1 MDLAALRTFVTVA
14 EFGSFSRAAEALHV
28 AQPAVSAQI
37 KRLERDLRVQ
47 LFDRSTRRVQ
57 LTAAGQALL
66 PRAQLILGEAERA
79 QTEARLMSAGL
90 TGRVALGFVGTAT
103 YSLLP
108 QVVRAVRAQLPSV
121 ELEVFGEQLTPSL
134 AADLAEHRLDIAV
147 MRDPLPDPGLDL
159 RPLRSERFVAALPA
173 DHRLAGEDS
182 IDLAALAEDTFIT
195 HPSGRRSVTYDA
207 VVQACAQAGFAPREV
222 LEIRETAT
230 LVAFVAAGLGVAL
243 VPEPVRALALE
254 GVVFRELSDV
264 QATTALVVASQAG
277 THSPTAARVVEL
289 IVATAASPQ
298 PRTSARANLGKP
310 PD

>member
-14 EFGSFSRAAEALHV
+14 EFASFSRAAEALHV

-57 LTAAGQALL
+57 LTSAGQALL
-66 PRAQLILGEAERA
+66 PRAQLILGEAQRVREEA
-79 QTEARLMSAGL
+79 QLLAHGL

-108 QVVRAVRAQLPSV
+108 QVVRAVRGQLPQV

-134 AADLAEHRLDIAV
+134 TADLTARRLDVAV
-147 MRDPLPDPGLDL
+147 MRDPLPGPGLEV
-159 RPLRSERFVAALPA
+159 RPLRTERFVAALPV
-173 DHRLAGEDS
+173 DHRLAAEKS
-182 IDLAALAEDTFIT
+182 VDLAALAEDTFIT

-207 VVQACAQAGFAPREV
+207 VIQACAQAGFAPREV

-243 VPEPVRALALE
+243 VPEPVRSLALE
-254 GVVFRELSDV
+254 GVAYRSLQDV
-264 QATTALVVASQAG
+264 EAVTRLVVAARSETA
-277 THSPTAARVVEL
+277 SPTVAHVIDL
-289 IVATAASPQ
+289 ITATATAVDPTTAHAYG
-298 PRTSARANLGKP
+298 RG
-310 PD
+310 